1 MWVGIGYG
9 DASEGREAVIYWRHA
24 IFNPV
29 CTNSKADI
37 FDHPVSFN
45 INEVTQ
51 VDTPEE
57 ALSASLNKYGG
68 VNLGYMA

>member
-1 MWVGIGYG
+1 MNGI
-9 DASEGREAVIYWRHA
+9 AVDMA
-24 IFNPV
+24 KV
-29 CTNSKADI
+29 VQADI

-57 ALSASLNKYGG
+57 ALSASLNKYGY
-68 VNLGYMA
+68 VNLGYMASRTSFYICIFRIFVVSK